1 MPSTSHP
8 ETFEEINILIINLT
22 NEVGDLKKKNEEF
35 CRDVKDLK
43 KSNDELKKE
52 ISIVKD
58 KMEKL
63 ERDDSLN
70 RSPQQTVSQNRTE
83 KEKENLEAEEDEP
96 THFQEVFAIEEENES
111 EAGTGTHQKP
121 KLGRTK
127 RILSQF
133 SSLLQRTNSQTS
145 SESNIYNTNNI
156 CMLAVSAAYQ
166 CSQNPILR
174 TRGLMWMMALS
185 LFVFLFMQVFLLS
198 ILEQDS
204 AYPACTKIATVK
216 LVKCVMDLILGLDN
230 LDVNH
235 VFL

>member
-8 ETFEEINILIINLT
+8 EAFEEINILITNLT

-83 KEKENLEAEEDEP
+83 NKKEIWEVEEYESISS
-96 THFQEVFAIEEENES
+96 QEVSVIEEENENES
-111 EAGTGTHQKP
+111 EASTGTHHEPKP
-121 KLGRTK
+121 GRTK
-127 RILSQF
+127 SILSQSF
-133 SSLLQRTNSQTS
+133 SLLQRTNFQIS
-145 SESNIYNTNNI
+145 SVSNIYNTNKI
-156 CMLAVSAAYQ
+156 GMLAASVAYQ
-166 CSQNPILR
+166 
-174 TRGLMWMMALS
+174 
-185 LFVFLFMQVFLLS
+185 
-198 ILEQDS
+198 
-204 AYPACTKIATVK
+204 
-216 LVKCVMDLILGLDN
+216 
-230 LDVNH
+230 H
-235 VFL
+235 